1 MVRFSR
7 GEQSLD
13 CNPTKAV
20 PSGFYGDTEA
30 ITEPT
35 GYFSR
40 LSALKRGG
48 QAATEFYGN
57 QVLWTW

>member
-57 QVLWTW
+57 